1 MGQQSLELV
10 VRHLRRLSSRNGL
23 AEFSDAQLLERFA
36 AEREESAFAL
46 LLQRHGP
53 MVLSVCRRILGQD
66 QDVEDA
72 FQATFL
78 ALVGQLRSVGKRGT
92 VGGWLYRVAYRI
104 AMKAKVSRD
113 RRKPSE
119 QEVVASLTSEASPDS
134 AWQELRP
141 ILDEELDRLPEKYRL
156 PVVLCYLEGKTYT
169 EAARDLGWTKGTVS
183 GRLALARG
191 LLRQRLIRRG
201 VLLSP
206 WLLGT
211 LLSRSA
217 SGAALPLELTAR
229 TGQAALLLISGHALT
244 GVVSAHVMAL
254 LKAATQSITIG
265 KLKMGVGLVLLSG
278 LLATGAGLVAFP
290 SDLKKETERLS
301 AQNQSRLSS
310 PKQKEGVAQ
319 AHPKKDAVP
328 SVAEAP
334 KPLKAPFTVAEAKEA
349 QEAWAKYLGKKVEEE
364 INLGGGSL
372 RVVFVLIPPG
382 TFKMGSPNE
391 ELKLKG
397 DDKAFPDE
405 TPQHNVT
412 ITRPFYLGKFHVT
425 QAEYV
430 QLTGKKNPSFHNG
443 DVAREDRSRFPVDS
457 VNWADADAC
466 RAALEKSLGSGWTKA
481 RLPSEAMW
489 EYACRAGTE
498 TRWNVG
504 NRLTDADATFGLRA
518 GHFRMPWAVGSGRP
532 NAFGLYDM
540 HGNLCQW
547 CSDRYG
553 KYSAIDQT
561 DPEGPDKGSAR
572 TFRGGSYY
580 VPAGLCRSAAR
591 GNITF
596 LRPPDSSARN
606 WTMGFRLAIIPN
618 SSGK

>member
-10 VRHLRRLSSRNGL
+10 VRHLRRLASRTGL

-36 AEREESAFAL
+36 AEREESAFTL
-46 LLQRHGP
+46 LMQRHGP
-53 MVLSVCRRILGQD
+53 MVLSVCRRVLGQD
-66 QDVEDA
+66 QDAEDA

-78 ALVGQLRSVGKRGT
+78 ALVGQLRIVGKRGT

-104 AMKAKVSRD
+104 AMKAKMSRGK
-113 RRKPSE
+113 RKESE
-119 QEVVASLTSEASPDS
+119 REAAAGRTFQPSPDS
-134 AWQELRP
+134 DWQELRP
-141 ILDEELDRLPEKYRL
+141 ILDEELNRLPEKYRL
-156 PVVLCYLEGKTYT
+156 PVVLCYLEGKTYA

-191 LLRQRLIRRG
+191 LLRQRLTRRG
-201 VLLSP
+201 LLLSP

-211 LLSRSA
+211 LLSGSA
-217 SGAALPLELTAR
+217 SGAALPLELTTR

-244 GVVSAHVMAL
+244 GVVSAHVIAL
-254 LKAATQSITIG
+254 LKAATQTITIG
-265 KLKMGVGLVLLSG
+265 KLKMGVGLVLLTG
-278 LLATGAGLVAFP
+278 LLTAGAGLVAYS
-290 SDLKKETERLS
+290 SDQKKEAER
-301 AQNQSRLSS
+301 QSTRG
-310 PKQKEGVAQ
+310 QFR
-319 AHPKKDAVP
+319 AVP
-328 SVAEAP
+328 SITEAP

-382 TFKMGSPNE
+382 TFKMGSPYE
-391 ELKLKG
+391 ELKLNG

-466 RAALEKSLGSGWTKA
+466 RAALEKYLGSGWTKA

-540 HGNLCQW
+540 HGNLSQW

-553 KYSAIDQT
+553 KYSPGDQT
-561 DPEGPDKGSAR
+561 DPEGPDKGSVR

-580 VPAGLCRSAAR
+580 VPARLCRSAAR

-606 WTMGFRLAIIPN
+606 WNTGFRLAIIPN